1 MNVLKY
7 THSFNN
13 TEQLGILVE
22 RAMCDIVKIPF
33 NTKRKYDSLPGD
45 VVNDI
50 SETVGPVLK
59 KMKLQHVGNL
69 NTTYDFVNS
78 ENNTTIS
85 VKTLMKGNRICPQH
99 IGQCSLNSLS
109 SKLGKHFDK
118 IETFKNYFMD
128 NKIDMLTNYLV
139 NCFCCDMTIIYKF
152 DKGIV
157 YIIRRRGD
165 IKFTNELFLSTSK
178 LLCDWNES
186 NTVYVNELNLNEKRL
201 SIGELQIHKNRNC
214 VKFRFNVDTLVEM
227 IKSGYIENLS
237 VDVYNLKTKYS
248 FTVEKNMKEK
258 NTKEQ
263 NTKEKNTKEQ
273 NTKEKNTK
281 EKNTKE
287 KNTKKKLCFQSF
299 NYLGSKMKL
308 LDFIKDTV
316 CDYTNKSSYKDV
328 TSFADICSGTGVV
341 SFDVL
346 KGGCNKILTNDIQNY
361 AYVVSSVWSK
371 NGMDIQKLKKIVDG
385 LNDELS
391 KVQEIDLPNVDN
403 LDTGSYFIYSNYTE
417 AGPDYRLYL
426 TKMNGYKTDY
436 IRKHI
441 NRLRERGDLND
452 KEYRLLLKLL
462 LYAVSSVSN
471 IASVYGAYLKKY
483 KKVALKNIVLNWSL
497 VESLVDDDI
506 QHECYNSN
514 ISDLLNSKDFS
525 DYEVVYMDPPY
536 VANRSYHD
544 NYHLLE
550 TISRYDNP
558 KIKGKTGLRELVDT
572 KSKFCSKRDAF
583 DEFKVVLSKIRSRYI
598 FISYS
603 SESVVSKSDMME
615 LLENAGW
622 NDVKCYEKQYQR
634 FKSNK
639 NSDEKQPKNIIEY
652 IFCGKRTD

>member
-1 MNVLKY
+1 MNVLRY
-7 THSFNN
+7 TCNN

-22 RAMCDIVKIPF
+22 KAMCDIVKIPF
-33 NTKRKYDSLPGD
+33 NTKRKYDNLSSE

-50 SETVGPVLK
+50 SETVGPLLK
-59 KMKLQHVGNL
+59 KMKLEHVGNL
-69 NTTYDFVNS
+69 NTTYDFVNN
-78 ENNTTIS
+78 ENNTTVS
-85 VKTLMKGNRICPQH
+85 VKTLMKGNRICPQN
-99 IGQCSLNSLS
+99 IGQCSLNRLSL
-109 SKLGKHFDK
+109 KLGKNFDK
-118 IETFKNYFMD
+118 VDTFKNYFMQ
-128 NKIDMLTNYLV
+128 NKMDMLRNYLV

-157 YIIRRRGD
+157 YVINKDNLND
-165 IKFTNELFLSTSK
+165 IKFKNELSLSTSK
-178 LLCDWNES
+178 LLGDWNES
-186 NTVYVNELNLNEKRL
+186 NTIYVNDLHLNEKRL
-201 SIGELQIHKNRNC
+201 SIGEIQIHKNRDC

-227 IKSGYIENLS
+227 IKSGYIENVS

-248 FTVEKNMKEK
+248 FTVEKNTMV
-258 NTKEQ
+258 
-263 NTKEKNTKEQ
+263 
-273 NTKEKNTK
+273 
-281 EKNTKE
+281 
-287 KNTKKKLCFQSF
+287 KKLCFQSF

-308 LDFIKDTV
+308 LDFIKNTV
-316 CDYTNKSSYKDV
+316 CDYTNKSSYKEV

-371 NGMDIQKLKKIVDG
+371 NGMDIQKLKTIVDS
-385 LNDELS
+385 LNDFLS
-391 KVQEIDLPNVDN
+391 KVRDCDLPNVDN

-417 AGPDYRLYL
+417 AGPDDRLYL

-441 NRLRERGDLND
+441 NNLRENGDLND

-483 KKVALKNIVLNWSL
+483 KKVALKSLILNWSL
-497 VESLVDDDI
+497 VESLVDVDDI
-506 QHECYNSN
+506 QHESYNSN

-583 DEFKVVLSKIRSRYI
+583 EEFKIVLSKIRSRYI

-615 LLENAGW
+615 LLKSTGW
-622 NDVKCYEKQYQR
+622 DDVKCYEKQYQR

-639 NSDEKQPKNIIEY
+639 NSDEKQQKNIIEY
-652 IFCGKRTD
+652 IFCGKNGE

>member
-1 MNVLKY
+1 MNALKY
-7 THSFNN
+7 TKYTKYTTKYTFNN

-33 NTKRKYDSLPGD
+33 NTKRKYDSLPSD
-45 VVNDI
+45 IVNDI

-69 NTTYDFVNS
+69 NMTYDFVNS
-78 ENNTTIS
+78 ENNTTVS
-85 VKTLMKGNRICPQH
+85 VKTLMKGNRICPQN

-109 SKLGKHFDK
+109 LKLGENFDK
-118 IETFKNYFMD
+118 IETFKNYFME
-128 NKIDMLTNYLV
+128 NKMDMLTNYLV

-157 YIIRRRGD
+157 YIIRRQQDGD
-165 IKFTNELFLSTSK
+165 IKFTKELFLSTSK

-186 NTVYVNELNLNEKRL
+186 NTLYINELNEKRL

-227 IKSGYIENLS
+227 IRSGCIENLS

-248 FTVEKNMKEK
+248 FTVEKNMKE
-258 NTKEQ
+258 
-263 NTKEKNTKEQ
+263 
-273 NTKEKNTK
+273 KEKNTK

-316 CDYTNKSSYKDV
+316 CDYANKSSYKEV

-391 KVQEIDLPNVDN
+391 KVQEIDLPNVEN
-403 LDTGSYFIYSNYTE
+403 LDTSSYFIYSNYTE

-436 IRKHI
+436 IRKRI
-441 NRLRERGDLND
+441 NDLRCDLND
-452 KEYRLLLKLL
+452 KEYHLLLKLL

-483 KKVALKNIVLNWSL
+483 KKVALKSIVLNWSL
-497 VESLVDDDI
+497 VEFLVDDDVE
-506 QHECYNSN
+506 HECYNSN

-583 DEFKVVLSKIRSRYI
+583 EEFKVVLSKIRSRYI

-603 SESVVSKSDMME
+603 SESVVSKSNMME
-615 LLENAGW
+615 LLENTGW
-622 NDVKCYEKQYQR
+622 NNVKCYEKQYQR

-639 NSDEKQPKNIIEY
+639 NSDEKQPKDIIEY
-652 IFCGKRTD
+652 IFCGTRI

>member
-7 THSFNN
+7 THRFNN

-109 SKLGKHFDK
+109 SKLGKYFDK

-165 IKFTNELFLSTSK
+165 IKFTNELSLSTSK

-186 NTVYVNELNLNEKRL
+186 NTVYINELNEKRL

-248 FTVEKNMKEK
+248 FTVEKNMKQ
-258 NTKEQ
+258 NMKEQ
-263 NTKEKNTKEQ
+263 NTKEH
-273 NTKEKNTK
+273 
-281 EKNTKE
+281 NTKE

-316 CDYTNKSSYKDV
+316 CDYTNKSSYKEV

-391 KVQEIDLPNVDN
+391 KVQEIDLPNVDI

-483 KKVALKNIVLNWSL
+483 KKVALKSIVLNWSL

>member
-1 MNVLKY
+1 MNALKY
-7 THSFNN
+7 YMFNN

-33 NTKRKYDSLPGD
+33 NTKRKYDSLPSD

-69 NTTYDFVNS
+69 NMTYDFLNS
-78 ENNTTIS
+78 ENNTTVS
-85 VKTLMKGNRICPQH
+85 VKTLMKGNRICPQN

-109 SKLGKHFDK
+109 SKLGKNFDK
-118 IETFKNYFMD
+118 IETFKNYFME
-128 NKIDMLTNYLV
+128 NKMEMLRNYLV
-139 NCFCCDMTIIYKF
+139 NCFCCDMTMIYKF

-157 YIIRRRGD
+157 YIIRRNSIND
-165 IKFTNELFLSTSK
+165 IKFKNELSLSTSK

-186 NTVYVNELNLNEKRL
+186 NTVYNCLNGKRL

-227 IKSGYIENLS
+227 IKGGYIENLC
-237 VDVYNLKTKYS
+237 VDVYNLKTKYC
-248 FTVEKNMKEK
+248 FKVEKSM
-258 NTKEQ
+258 
-263 NTKEKNTKEQ
+263 
-273 NTKEKNTK
+273 
-281 EKNTKE
+281 
-287 KNTKKKLCFQSF
+287 KKKLCFQSF

-316 CDYTNKSSYKDV
+316 CDYTKKSSYKEV
-328 TSFADICSGTGVV
+328 SSFADICSGTGVV

-361 AYVVSSVWSK
+361 AYIVSSVWSK
-371 NGMDIQKLKKIVDG
+371 NGMDIQKLKAIVDD
-385 LNDELS
+385 LNDFLS
-391 KVQEIDLPNVDN
+391 KVQDSDLPNIDSLDN
-403 LDTGSYFIYSNYTE
+403 FIYSNYTE
-417 AGPDYRLYL
+417 AGPDNRLYL

-441 NRLRERGDLND
+441 NNLRERGDVND

-483 KKVALKNIVLNWSL
+483 KKVALKSLVLNWSL
-497 VESLVDDDI
+497 VESLVESLV
-506 QHECYNSN
+506 QHECCNSN
-514 ISDLLNSKDFS
+514 ISELLNSKDFS

-583 DEFKVVLSKIRSRYI
+583 EEFKVVLSKIKSRYI

-603 SESVVSKSDMME
+603 SESVVSKTDMME
-615 LLENAGW
+615 LLENTGW

-652 IFCGKRTD
+652 IFCGRRTDI

>member
-1 MNVLKY
+1 MNVLRY
-7 THSFNN
+7 TCNN

-22 RAMCDIVKIPF
+22 KAMCDIVKIPF
-33 NTKRKYDSLPGD
+33 NTKRKYDNLSSE

-50 SETVGPVLK
+50 SETVGPLLK
-59 KMKLQHVGNL
+59 KMKLEHVGNL
-69 NTTYDFVNS
+69 NTTYDFVNN
-78 ENNTTIS
+78 ENNNTVS
-85 VKTLMKGNRICPQH
+85 VKTLMKGNRICPQN
-99 IGQCSLNSLS
+99 IGQCSLNRLSL
-109 SKLGKHFDK
+109 KLGKNFDK
-118 IETFKNYFMD
+118 VDTFKNYFMQ
-128 NKIDMLTNYLV
+128 NKMDMLRNYLV

-157 YIIRRRGD
+157 YVINKD
-165 IKFTNELFLSTSK
+165 NLNEIKFKNELSLSTSK
-178 LLCDWNES
+178 LLGDWNES
-186 NTVYVNELNLNEKRL
+186 NTIYVNDLHLNEKRL
-201 SIGELQIHKNRNC
+201 SIGEIQIHKNRDC

-227 IKSGYIENLS
+227 IKSGYIENVS
-237 VDVYNLKTKYS
+237 VDVYNLKTKYC
-248 FTVEKNMKEK
+248 FTVEKNTMA
-258 NTKEQ
+258 
-263 NTKEKNTKEQ
+263 
-273 NTKEKNTK
+273 
-281 EKNTKE
+281 
-287 KNTKKKLCFQSF
+287 KKLCFQSF

-316 CDYTNKSSYKDV
+316 CDYTNKSSYKEV

-371 NGMDIQKLKKIVDG
+371 NGMDIQKLKTIVDS
-385 LNDELS
+385 LNDFLS
-391 KVQEIDLPNVDN
+391 KVRDCDLPNVEN

-417 AGPDYRLYL
+417 AGPDDRLYL

-441 NRLRERGDLND
+441 NNLRENGDLND

-483 KKVALKNIVLNWSL
+483 KKVALKSLILNWSL
-497 VESLVDDDI
+497 VESLVDVDDI
-506 QHECYNSN
+506 QHESYNSN

-583 DEFKVVLSKIRSRYI
+583 EEFKIVLSKIRSRYI

-615 LLENAGW
+615 LLKSTGW
-622 NDVKCYEKQYQR
+622 DDVKCYEKQYQR

-639 NSDEKQPKNIIEY
+639 NSDEKQQKNIIEY
-652 IFCGKRTD
+652 IFCGTFNYLNEIKPIYC

>member
-1 MNVLKY
+1 MNVLRY
-7 THSFNN
+7 TCNN

-22 RAMCDIVKIPF
+22 KAMCDIVKIPF
-33 NTKRKYDSLPGD
+33 NTKRKYDNLSSE

-50 SETVGPVLK
+50 SETVGPLLK
-59 KMKLQHVGNL
+59 KMKLEHVGNL
-69 NTTYDFVNS
+69 NTTYDFVNN
-78 ENNTTIS
+78 ENNTTVS
-85 VKTLMKGNRICPQH
+85 VKTLMKGNRICPQN
-99 IGQCSLNSLS
+99 IGQCSLNRLSL
-109 SKLGKHFDK
+109 KLGKNFDK
-118 IETFKNYFMD
+118 VDTFKNYFMQ
-128 NKIDMLTNYLV
+128 NKMDMLRNYLV

-157 YIIRRRGD
+157 YVINKDNLND
-165 IKFTNELFLSTSK
+165 IKFKNELSLSTSK
-178 LLCDWNES
+178 LLGDWNES
-186 NTVYVNELNLNEKRL
+186 NTIYVNDLHLNEKRL
-201 SIGELQIHKNRNC
+201 SIGEIQIHKNRDC

-227 IKSGYIENLS
+227 IKSGYIENVS

-248 FTVEKNMKEK
+248 FTVEKNTMV
-258 NTKEQ
+258 
-263 NTKEKNTKEQ
+263 
-273 NTKEKNTK
+273 
-281 EKNTKE
+281 
-287 KNTKKKLCFQSF
+287 KKLCFQSF

-316 CDYTNKSSYKDV
+316 CDYTNKSSYKEV

-371 NGMDIQKLKKIVDG
+371 NGMDIQKLKTIVDS
-385 LNDELS
+385 LNDFLS
-391 KVQEIDLPNVDN
+391 KVRDCDLPNVEN

-417 AGPDYRLYL
+417 AGPDDRLYL

-441 NRLRERGDLND
+441 NNLRENGDLND

-483 KKVALKNIVLNWSL
+483 KKVALKSLILNWSL
-497 VESLVDDDI
+497 VESLVDVDDI
-506 QHECYNSN
+506 QHESYNSN

-583 DEFKVVLSKIRSRYI
+583 EEFKIVLSKIRSRYI

-615 LLENAGW
+615 LLKSTGW
-622 NDVKCYEKQYQR
+622 DDVKCYEKQYQR

-639 NSDEKQPKNIIEY
+639 NSDEKQQKNIIEY
-652 IFCGKRTD
+652 IFCGKNGDI

>member
-7 THSFNN
+7 THRFNN

-45 VVNDI
+45 VVDDI

-165 IKFTNELFLSTSK
+165 IKFTNELSLSTSK

-248 FTVEKNMKEK
+248 FTVEKNMKQ
-258 NTKEQ
+258 NMKEQ
-263 NTKEKNTKEQ
+263 
-273 NTKEKNTK
+273 NTK

-316 CDYTNKSSYKDV
+316 CDYTNKSSYKEV

-436 IRKHI
+436 IRIHI

-583 DEFKVVLSKIRSRYI
+583 EEFKVVLSKIRSRYI

-615 LLENAGW
+615 LLKNAGW

>member
-1 MNVLKY
+1 MQN
-7 THSFNN
+7 
-13 TEQLGILVE
+13 
-22 RAMCDIVKIPF
+22 
-33 NTKRKYDSLPGD
+33 
-45 VVNDI
+45 
-50 SETVGPVLK
+50 
-59 KMKLQHVGNL
+59 KM
-69 NTTYDFVNS
+69 
-78 ENNTTIS
+78 
-85 VKTLMKGNRICPQH
+85 
-99 IGQCSLNSLS
+99 
-109 SKLGKHFDK
+109 
-118 IETFKNYFMD
+118 
-128 NKIDMLTNYLV
+128 DMLRNYLV

-157 YIIRRRGD
+157 YVINKD
-165 IKFTNELFLSTSK
+165 NLNEIKFKNELSLSTSK
-178 LLCDWNES
+178 LLGDWNES
-186 NTVYVNELNLNEKRL
+186 NTIYVNDLHLNEKRL
-201 SIGELQIHKNRNC
+201 SIGEIQIHKNRDC

-227 IKSGYIENLS
+227 IKSGYIENVS
-237 VDVYNLKTKYS
+237 VDVYNLKTKYC
-248 FTVEKNMKEK
+248 FTVEKNTMA
-258 NTKEQ
+258 
-263 NTKEKNTKEQ
+263 
-273 NTKEKNTK
+273 
-281 EKNTKE
+281 
-287 KNTKKKLCFQSF
+287 KKLCFQSF

-316 CDYTNKSSYKDV
+316 CDYTNKSSYKEV

-371 NGMDIQKLKKIVDG
+371 NGMDIQKLKTIVDS
-385 LNDELS
+385 LNDFLS
-391 KVQEIDLPNVDN
+391 KVRDCDLPNVEN

-417 AGPDYRLYL
+417 AGPDDRLYL

-441 NRLRERGDLND
+441 NNLRENGDLND

-483 KKVALKNIVLNWSL
+483 KKVALKSLILNWSL
-497 VESLVDDDI
+497 VESLVDVDDI
-506 QHECYNSN
+506 QHESYNSN

-583 DEFKVVLSKIRSRYI
+583 EEFKIVLSKIRSRYI

-615 LLENAGW
+615 LLKSTGW
-622 NDVKCYEKQYQR
+622 DDVKCYEKQYQR

-639 NSDEKQPKNIIEY
+639 NSDEKQQKNIIEY
-652 IFCGKRTD
+652 IFCGTFNYLNEIKPIYC

>member
-1 MNVLKY
+1 MNVLRY
-7 THSFNN
+7 TCNN

-22 RAMCDIVKIPF
+22 KAMCDIVKIPF
-33 NTKRKYDSLPGD
+33 NTKRKYDNLSSE

-50 SETVGPVLK
+50 SETVGPLLK
-59 KMKLQHVGNL
+59 KMKLEHVGNL
-69 NTTYDFVNS
+69 NTTYDFVNN
-78 ENNTTIS
+78 ENNNTVS
-85 VKTLMKGNRICPQH
+85 VKTLMKGNRICPQN
-99 IGQCSLNSLS
+99 IGQCSLNRLSL
-109 SKLGKHFDK
+109 KLGKNFDK
-118 IETFKNYFMD
+118 VDTFKNYFMQ
-128 NKIDMLTNYLV
+128 NKMDMLRNYLV

-157 YIIRRRGD
+157 YVINKD
-165 IKFTNELFLSTSK
+165 NLNEIKFKNELSLSTSK
-178 LLCDWNES
+178 LLGDWNES
-186 NTVYVNELNLNEKRL
+186 NTIYVNDLHLNEKRL
-201 SIGELQIHKNRNC
+201 SIGEIQIHKNRDC

-227 IKSGYIENLS
+227 IKSGYIENVY
-237 VDVYNLKTKYS
+237 VDVYNLKTKYC
-248 FTVEKNMKEK
+248 FTVEKNTMA
-258 NTKEQ
+258 
-263 NTKEKNTKEQ
+263 
-273 NTKEKNTK
+273 
-281 EKNTKE
+281 
-287 KNTKKKLCFQSF
+287 KKLCFQSF

-316 CDYTNKSSYKDV
+316 CDYTNKSSYKEV
-328 TSFADICSGTGVV
+328 ISFADICSGTGVV

-371 NGMDIQKLKKIVDG
+371 NGMDIQKLKTIVDS
-385 LNDELS
+385 LNDFLS
-391 KVQEIDLPNVDN
+391 KVRDCDLPNVEN

-417 AGPDYRLYL
+417 AGPDDRLYL

-441 NRLRERGDLND
+441 NNLRENGDLND

-483 KKVALKNIVLNWSL
+483 KKVALKSLILNWSL
-497 VESLVDDDI
+497 VESLVDVDDI
-506 QHECYNSN
+506 QHESYNSN

-583 DEFKVVLSKIRSRYI
+583 EEFKIVLSKIRSRYI

-615 LLENAGW
+615 LLKSTGW
-622 NDVKCYEKQYQR
+622 DDVKCYEKQYQR

-639 NSDEKQPKNIIEY
+639 NSDEKQQKNIIEY
-652 IFCGKRTD
+652 IFCGKNGE

>member
-7 THSFNN
+7 THRFNN

-165 IKFTNELFLSTSK
+165 IKFTNELSLSTSK

-248 FTVEKNMKEK
+248 FTVEKNMKQ
-258 NTKEQ
+258 NMKEQ
-263 NTKEKNTKEQ
+263 
-273 NTKEKNTK
+273 NTK

-316 CDYTNKSSYKDV
+316 CDYTNKSSYKEV

-436 IRKHI
+436 IRTHI

-652 IFCGKRTD
+652 IFCGKKTD

>member
-7 THSFNN
+7 THRFNN

-45 VVNDI
+45 VVDDI

-165 IKFTNELFLSTSK
+165 IKFTNELSLSTSK

-248 FTVEKNMKEK
+248 FTVEKNMKQ
-258 NTKEQ
+258 NMKEQ
-263 NTKEKNTKEQ
+263 
-273 NTKEKNTK
+273 
-281 EKNTKE
+281 
-287 KNTKKKLCFQSF
+287 NTKKKLCFQSF

-316 CDYTNKSSYKDV
+316 CDYTNKSSYKEV

-436 IRKHI
+436 IRTHI

-583 DEFKVVLSKIRSRYI
+583 EEFKVVLSKIRSRYI

-615 LLENAGW
+615 LLKNAGW

>member
-1 MNVLKY
+1 MNILK
-7 THSFNN
+7 FNN
-13 TEQLGILVE
+13 TEQLGILIE

-33 NTKRKYDSLPGD
+33 NTKRKYDSLPSD
-45 VVNDI
+45 IVNDI
-50 SETVGPVLK
+50 SDTVGPVLK
-59 KMKLQHVGNL
+59 KMKLKHVGNL

-78 ENNTTIS
+78 ENNTTVS
-85 VKTLMKGNRICPQH
+85 VKTLMKGNRICPQN

-109 SKLGKHFDK
+109 LKLDKVFDK
-118 IETFKNYFMD
+118 IETFKKYFME
-128 NKIDMLTNYLV
+128 NKMEMLRNYLV

-157 YIIRRRGD
+157 YIIRRNSIND
-165 IKFTNELFLSTSK
+165 IKFKNELSLSTSK

-186 NTVYVNELNLNEKRL
+186 NTVYNCLNEKRL
-201 SIGELQIHKNRNC
+201 SIGELQIHKNRDC

-227 IKSGYIENLS
+227 IKGGYIENLC
-237 VDVYNLKTKYS
+237 VDVYNLKTKYC
-248 FTVEKNMKEK
+248 FKVEKSM
-258 NTKEQ
+258 
-263 NTKEKNTKEQ
+263 
-273 NTKEKNTK
+273 
-281 EKNTKE
+281 
-287 KNTKKKLCFQSF
+287 KKKLCFQSF

-316 CDYTNKSSYKDV
+316 CDYTKKSSYKEV
-328 TSFADICSGTGVV
+328 SSFADICSGTGVV

-371 NGMDIQKLKKIVDG
+371 NGMDIQKLKVIVDG
-385 LNDELS
+385 LNDFLS
-391 KVQEIDLPNVDN
+391 KVQDSDLPNVSD
-403 LDTGSYFIYSNYTE
+403 SYFIYNNYTE
-417 AGPDYRLYL
+417 AGPDNRLYL

-441 NRLRERGDLND
+441 NNLRERGDVND

-483 KKVALKNIVLNWSL
+483 KKVALKNIVLNWGLVESL
-497 VESLVDDDI
+497 VESLVE
-506 QHECYNSN
+506 HECYNSN
-514 ISDLLNSKDFS
+514 ISDLLNTKDFS

-583 DEFKVVLSKIRSRYI
+583 EEFKVVLSRIKSRYI

-615 LLENAGW
+615 LLEKTGW

-652 IFCGKRTD
+652 IFCGRRTELKI

>member
-7 THSFNN
+7 THRFNN

-45 VVNDI
+45 VVDDI

-69 NTTYDFVNS
+69 NTTYDFMNS

-165 IKFTNELFLSTSK
+165 IKFTNELSLSTSK

-248 FTVEKNMKEK
+248 FTVEKNMK
-258 NTKEQ
+258 Q
-263 NTKEKNTKEQ
+263 NMKEQ

-316 CDYTNKSSYKDV
+316 CDYTNKSSYKEV

-436 IRKHI
+436 IRIHI

>member
-7 THSFNN
+7 THRFNN

-165 IKFTNELFLSTSK
+165 IKFTNELSLSTSK

-248 FTVEKNMKEK
+248 FTVEKNMK
-258 NTKEQ
+258 Q
-263 NTKEKNTKEQ
+263 NMKEQ

-316 CDYTNKSSYKDV
+316 CDYTNKSSYKEV

-436 IRKHI
+436 IRIHI

-583 DEFKVVLSKIRSRYI
+583 EEFKVVLSKIRSRYI

-615 LLENAGW
+615 LLKNAGW

>member
-7 THSFNN
+7 THRFNN

-45 VVNDI
+45 VVDDI

-165 IKFTNELFLSTSK
+165 IKFTNELSLSTSK

-248 FTVEKNMKEK
+248 FTVEKNMK
-258 NTKEQ
+258 Q
-263 NTKEKNTKEQ
+263 NMKEQ

-316 CDYTNKSSYKDV
+316 CDYTNKSSYKEV

-403 LDTGSYFIYSNYTE
+403 LDTGSYFIYTNYTE

-436 IRKHI
+436 IRTHI

-583 DEFKVVLSKIRSRYI
+583 EEFKVVLSKIRSRYI

>member
-7 THSFNN
+7 THRFNN

-69 NTTYDFVNS
+69 NTTYDFMNS

-109 SKLGKHFDK
+109 SKLGKNFDK

-165 IKFTNELFLSTSK
+165 IKFTNELSLSTSK

-263 NTKEKNTKEQ
+263 NTKEKNTKE
-273 NTKEKNTK
+273 
-281 EKNTKE
+281 

-316 CDYTNKSSYKDV
+316 CDYTNKSSYKEV

-436 IRKHI
+436 IRIHI

-483 KKVALKNIVLNWSL
+483 KKVALKSLILNWSL
-497 VESLVDDDI
+497 VESLVDVDDI
-506 QHECYNSN
+506 QHESYNSN

>member
-7 THSFNN
+7 THRFNN

-165 IKFTNELFLSTSK
+165 IKFTNELSLSTSK

-263 NTKEKNTKEQ
+263 NTKEKNTKE
-273 NTKEKNTK
+273 
-281 EKNTKE
+281 

-316 CDYTNKSSYKDV
+316 CDYTNKSSYKEV

-436 IRKHI
+436 IRIHI

-583 DEFKVVLSKIRSRYI
+583 EEFKVVLSKIRSRYI

-615 LLENAGW
+615 LLKNAGW

>member
-7 THSFNN
+7 THRFNN

-78 ENNTTIS
+78 ENNTTVS

-165 IKFTNELFLSTSK
+165 IKFTNELSLSTSK

-248 FTVEKNMKEK
+248 FTVEKNMK
-258 NTKEQ
+258 Q
-263 NTKEKNTKEQ
+263 NMKEQ

-316 CDYTNKSSYKDV
+316 CDYTNKSSYKEV

-436 IRKHI
+436 IRIHI